1 MFAFIG
7 APGLHELAT
16 IAVFAVLFVWPTCR
30 IIGKTGFHPLLGLL
44 VLVPV
49 ANIGLLL
56 FLAFADWPALNTQ
69 DTEER
74 GR

>member
-1 MFAFIG
+1 MISFIA

-30 IIGKTGFHPLLGLL
+30 IVGKAGFHPLLGLL

-56 FLAFADWPALNTQ
+56 FLAFAEWPALKAQ
-69 DTEER
+69 HTEER